1 MLSYCIPGG
10 LFSAIS
16 GDHTGCHL
24 HPRHHCL
31 GSRFPS
37 GLSPAHGLSSGA
49 MGSANNVTGADLLG
63 LSSEKVNAKGAWW
76 SIKGSEGW
84 QSLTGFRIIAMRG
97 FPNA

>member
-1 MLSYCIPGG
+1 MI
-10 LFSAIS
+10 
-16 GDHTGCHL
+16 TRCHV

-37 GLSPAHGLSSGA
+37 GLPSANGLSSDA
-49 MGSANNVTGADLLG
+49 MGSANNLTGADLLG

-84 QSLTGFRIIAMRG
+84 QSLAALEIIAMRG